1 MKMNP
6 SGDTT
11 HRARAMDPA
20 AFRAQATGIGMTVAA
35 SRATGGSRAQ
45 RVVDQTDPA
54 CMSVVPEAEGYPS
67 RSEFADVL
75 GTTGALSYNG
85 SGRGKLR

>member
-20 AFRAQATGIGMTVAA
+20 AFRAQATGIGMTAAA
-35 SRATGGSRAQ
+35 SSATGAARAQ

-54 CMSVVPEAEGYPS
+54 CMSVVPEAEGFPA
-67 RSEFADVL
+67 RSPTMDEIMASMRV
-75 GTTGALSYNG
+75 
-85 SGRGKLR
+85 GKRR

>member
-1 MKMNP
+1 MKMN
-6 SGDTT
+6 SGDQT

-20 AFRAQATGIGMTVAA
+20 AFRAQATGIGQSAAA
-35 SRATGGSRAQ
+35 SRATGGNRAQ

-54 CMSVVPEAEGYPS
+54 CMSVVPEAEGYPA
-67 RSEFADVL
+67 RSEFAGIL
-75 GTTGALSYNG
+75 GTTGGLSYNG